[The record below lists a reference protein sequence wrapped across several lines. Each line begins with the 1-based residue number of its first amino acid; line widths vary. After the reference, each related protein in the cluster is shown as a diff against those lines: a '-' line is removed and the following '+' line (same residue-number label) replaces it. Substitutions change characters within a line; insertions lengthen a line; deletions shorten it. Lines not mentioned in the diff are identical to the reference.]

1 MNSIRI
7 IGVGSPKASESVGLL
22 AVDQLKQ
29 MDLHQNYPDH
39 QISLEKLDH
48 PGPALLEC
56 VQGADLAIIIDAL
69 LSDHVPGEVV
79 RLRPDDIVKEEWALS
94 GNELGVAE
102 TIALGNVLG
111 ELPER
116 LLILGVVALQSAGL
130 TADNSEIDSN
140 IMDKIRNTITEEIG

>member
-22 AVDQLKQ
+22 VVDQLNQ
-29 MDLHQNYPDH
+29 IDFRQDYPDY

-48 PGPALLEC
+48 PGPALLDC
-56 VQGADLAIIIDAL
+56 IQGADLAIIIDAL

-111 ELPER
+111 ELPDR
-116 LLILGVVALQSAGL
+116 LLILGVVVPQS
-130 TADNSEIDSN
+130 ADNSEIDSN
-140 IMDKIRNTITEEIG
+140 TMDKILNTISKEIG